1 MYGIAIAAL
10 GMLSNLAI
18 SLAIDGYGPIS
29 DNAGGISEMSGF
41 PPEVRVKT
49 DALDAAGNTTAAIGK
64 GFAIGS
70 ACLVGLALFG
80 AFLTRA
86 KLAQVNLLGP
96 LEISCLLIGAMVPY
110 AFSALTMK
118 SVGTAAAEMCEVVK
132 RQIRQ
137 KQSGVITELDFK
149 ECIQVSTNAS
159 LKEMLLPGVL
169 VILTPLLIG
178 IIFGPEA
185 VAGYLAGVIV
195 SGVQMAVSASNSGGA
210 WDNAKK
216 YIEAERLLISE
227 EDRLHD
233 VELQNSEAIAYKKK
247 SEPHKAAVVGD
258 TVGDPL
264 KDTSGPSINILIKL
278 SSIVSLVFAGFIKTN
293 RLTNIQIKYE

>member
-1 MYGIAIAAL
+1 
-10 GMLSNLAI
+10 MLSNLSI

-80 AFLTRA
+80 AYITRS
-86 KLAQVNLLGP
+86 KIIDLNLFSP
-96 LEISCLLIGAMVPY
+96 LEISCLLLGSMIPY

-118 SVGTAAAEMCEVVK
+118 SVGSAASEMCEVVK

-137 KQSGVITELDFK
+137 KQSGIIIDLDYK
-149 ECIQVSTNAS
+149 ECIQVSTKAS
-159 LKEMLLPGVL
+159 LKEMILPGVL
-169 VILTPLLIG
+169 VIFTPLLIG
-178 IIFGPEA
+178 ILFGPKA
-185 VAGYLAGVIV
+185 TSGYLAGVIV
-195 SGVQMAVSASNSGGA
+195 SGVQMAISSSNSGGA

-216 YIEAERLLISE
+216 FIEAERLLVTE
-227 EDRLHD
+227 EDRNYD
-233 VELQNSEAIAYKKK
+233 AELQDNEILAFKKK

-278 SSIVSLVFAGFIKTN
+278 SSIVSLVFASFIEKKY
-293 RLTNIQIKYE
+293 LIKIDQHLNSR